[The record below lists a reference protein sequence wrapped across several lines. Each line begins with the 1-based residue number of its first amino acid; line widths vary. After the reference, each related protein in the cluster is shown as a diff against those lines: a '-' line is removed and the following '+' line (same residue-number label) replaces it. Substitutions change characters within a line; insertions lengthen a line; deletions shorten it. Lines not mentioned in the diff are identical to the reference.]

1 MTHESGFGLN
11 TDILE
16 TNLINIVL
24 LIGLL
29 FFAFADSVRTNLKNR
44 QDKICETLDNA
55 ANKLIVANF
64 RYKDSVEFLEK
75 LRKQALEL
83 QKEKIQEL
91 RKTRD
96 ISFSQFEPYVNEE
109 IEAVKSL
116 VFGGARSFDRELL
129 NNIFSLY
136 DKHQTEPNTK
146 STEQDANINENK
158 RFRKSSGQR
167 RW

>member
-1 MTHESGFGLN
+1 MTHESGFGIN

-29 FFAFADSVRTNLKNR
+29 IFSFADSIRTSLSSR
-44 QDKICETLDNA
+44 QDKICEALDNA
-55 ANKLIVANF
+55 ANRLIVANF

-75 LRKQALEL
+75 LRTQALDL
-83 QKEKIQEL
+83 QKEKIADL

-96 ISFSQFEPYVNEE
+96 TSFAQFEPYVAEE
-109 IEAVKSL
+109 IEAIKSV
-116 VFGGARSFDRELL
+116 VFGGARSFDRELI

-136 DKHQTEPNTK
+136 DKHQAECGNK
-146 STEQDANINENK
+146 LIDQNFGINQNK

-167 RW
+167 RR

>member
-1 MTHESGFGLN
+1 MGHESGFGLN

-29 FFAFADSVRTNLKNR
+29 IFAFADSVRTNLKNR

-96 ISFSQFEPYVNEE
+96 ISFSQFEPYVSEE

-116 VFGGARSFDRELL
+116 VFGGARSFDRELI

-136 DKHQTEPNTK
+136 DRHQTESKLIEQNLNT
-146 STEQDANINENK
+146 NENK

>member
-29 FFAFADSVRTNLKNR
+29 IFAFADSVRTSLKNR

-55 ANKLIVANF
+55 ANRLIVANF

-75 LRKQALEL
+75 LRKQALDL
-83 QKEKIQEL
+83 QKEKIAEL

-96 ISFSQFEPYVNEE
+96 TSFSQFQPYVDEE
-109 IEAVKSL
+109 IDAIKSL
-116 VFGGARSFDRELL
+116 IFGGARSFDRELV
-129 NNIFSLY
+129 NNIFTLY
-136 DKHQTEPNTK
+136 DKHQSGSNTK
-146 STEQDANINENK
+146 LTQQNSNLSENK
-158 RFRKSSGQR
+158 RFRNSSGQR

>member
-1 MTHESGFGLN
+1 MAHESGFGLN

-29 FFAFADSVRTNLKNR
+29 VFAFADSVRTNLKNR

-96 ISFSQFEPYVNEE
+96 ISFSQFEPYVSEE

-116 VFGGARSFDRELL
+116 VFGGARSFDRELI

-136 DKHQTEPNTK
+136 DKHQTEPKLMGQNSNTNESK
-146 STEQDANINENK
+146 S
-158 RFRKSSGQR
+158 FRKSSGQR

>member
-1 MTHESGFGLN
+1 MTHEAGFGIN

-29 FFAFADSVRTNLKNR
+29 VFAFADSVRTNLKDR

-83 QKEKIQEL
+83 QKEKIAEL
-91 RKTRD
+91 RKTREV
-96 ISFSQFEPYVNEE
+96 SFSQFEPYVGEE
-109 IEAVKSL
+109 IAAVKSL
-116 VFGGARSFDRELL
+116 VFGGARSFDRELI
-129 NNIFSLY
+129 NNIFGLY
-136 DKHQTEPNTK
+136 DKHQTEPNKKFTDK
-146 STEQDANINENK
+146 ANTQNK
-158 RFRKSSGQR
+158 RFRKSSGQGR
-167 RW
+167 P

>member
-1 MTHESGFGLN
+1 MTHESGFGIN

-29 FFAFADSVRTNLKNR
+29 VFAFADSVRTNLQER
-44 QDKICETLDNA
+44 QTKICETLDNA
-55 ANKLIVANF
+55 ANRLIVANF

-75 LRKQALEL
+75 LRKQAVEL
-83 QKEKIQEL
+83 QKEKIAEL

-96 ISFSQFEPYVNEE
+96 LSFSKFEPYVNEE
-109 IEAVKSL
+109 IGAIKSL

-136 DKHQTEPNTK
+136 DKHQIEPTLNLTQYN
-146 STEQDANINENK
+146 SSVNENK
-158 RFRKSSGQR
+158 RFRGSSGQR